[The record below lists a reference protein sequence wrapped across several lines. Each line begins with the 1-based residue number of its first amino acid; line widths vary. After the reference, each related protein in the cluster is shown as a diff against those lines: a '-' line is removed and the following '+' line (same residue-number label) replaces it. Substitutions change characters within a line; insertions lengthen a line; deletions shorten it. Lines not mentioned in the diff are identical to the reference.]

1 MTRTHETVP
10 AAVETHQPERPEQA
24 APAKPR
30 DWIAVD
36 QMVTRLMNNAPD
48 EFERDVVRLA
58 AETSGGP
65 DTEVA
70 GGGEVWKQ
78 ALASAREHLQAAMTE
93 DLNDQ
98 QPETAD
104 ITDPVRDE
112 VADILRDTDM
122 DKSERQ
128 RVRDQLVAVLVEHL
142 AQARAGERHIIAE
155 WLQARA
161 EHMGR
166 GGSVVVD
173 AQARA
178 LDSAAERLR
187 ETVESAGET
196 RTGSDRDLAPLA

>member
-1 MTRTHETVP
+1 MTHTPTT
-10 AAVETHQPERPEQA
+10 ASA
-24 APAKPR
+24 APETAAPDLMAPSKPR

-78 ALASAREHLQAAMTE
+78 ALEAAREHLQAAMTE

-98 QPETAD
+98 QPETVD
-104 ITDPVRDE
+104 VTDPVRDE
-112 VADILRDTDM
+112 VADILRDTDL
-122 DKSERQ
+122 DKDDRLA
-128 RVRDQLVAVLVEHL
+128 VRDRLVAVVVEHL
-142 AQARAGERHIIAE
+142 GRARASERLIITE
-155 WLQARA
+155 WLQSRA
-161 EHMGR
+161 EHLGR

-187 ETVESAGET
+187 ETVQDASGDVSGPSE
-196 RTGSDRDLAPLA
+196 DPAPLP